1 MTWLTVKKLI
11 VEGDNI
17 IITALLKQDMGY
29 TAISASWLP
38 HVAYIYVVV
47 YLYNIMRQQRTQA

>member
-1 MTWLTVKKLI
+1 LI

-47 YLYNIMRQQRTQA
+47 YLYNIMRQQRTQV

>member
-29 TAISASWLP
+29 TAISAS
-38 HVAYIYVVV
+38 
-47 YLYNIMRQQRTQA
+47 

>member
-29 TAISASWLP
+29 TAISASWFP
-38 HVAYIYVVV
+38 HVACIYVVV
-47 YLYNIMRQQRTQA
+47 YLYNVMRQQRTQA

>member
-1 MTWLTVKKLI
+1 LI

-29 TAISASWLP
+29 TAISASWFP
-38 HVAYIYVVV
+38 HVACIYVVV
-47 YLYNIMRQQRTQA
+47 YLYNVMRQQRTQA